1 MPKPS
6 GFSSFLSKVGVMR
19 QLFDRFGELL
29 EDAHLITKTG
39 TIVDATF
46 VDAPRQRN
54 TREENKT
61 IKEGGVPEEWQTEEM
76 CHKLAP
82 KGTDARWAKKNNEV
96 HYGYKDHVK
105 ADAESKLITDYAVT
119 SANVHD
125 SQALASLISDDDQV
139 LYADS
144 AYSGKELLAA
154 LPESVEIKVL
164 EKGTRNHP
172 LTSEQKASNK
182 EKSKIRVRI
191 EHIFGF
197 MTVSMHGI
205 TLKSIG
211 RVRAEFQIGLTN
223 LIYNICRSETLNRL
237 KRAVE

>member
-1 MPKPS
+1 
-6 GFSSFLSKVGVMR
+6 
-19 QLFDRFGELL
+19 
-29 EDAHLITKTG
+29 
-39 TIVDATF
+39 
-46 VDAPRQRN
+46 
-54 TREENKT
+54 
-61 IKEGGVPEEWQTEEM
+61 M
-76 CHKLAP
+76 CHKLAQ
-82 KGTDARWAKKNNEV
+82 KDTDARWAKKNNEV

-144 AYSGKELLAA
+144 AYSGKE
-154 LPESVEIKVL
+154 
-164 EKGTRNHP
+164 
-172 LTSEQKASNK
+172 

-223 LIYNICRSETLNRL
+223 LIYNICHFETLSRL